1 MSSAGAHT
9 DERCRQ
15 PAFLPGPP
23 PPQEVESSSG
33 SAKVQ
38 RMCAARRMLLLL
50 LAFLAYALDSAAA
63 YGTAETLCGGEL
75 VDTLQFVCGDRG
87 FYFSRPVG
95 RNNRRINRG
104 IVEECCFR
112 SCDLALLE
120 TYCAKSVK
128 SERDLSATSLSG
140 LPALGKESFQ
150 KPSHAKYS
158 KYDVW
163 QKKSSQRLQRE
174 VPSILR
180 ARQYRWQAEGLQ
192 AAEEAKALHR
202 PLISLPSQRPPA
214 VRASPETAGPQ
225 K

>member
-1 MSSAGAHT
+1 
-9 DERCRQ
+9 
-15 PAFLPGPP
+15 
-23 PPQEVESSSG
+23 
-33 SAKVQ
+33 
-38 RMCAARRMLLLL
+38 
-50 LAFLAYALDSAAA
+50 
-63 YGTAETLCGGEL
+63 
-75 VDTLQFVCGDRG
+75 
-87 FYFSRPVG
+87 RPVG

-128 SERDLSATSLSG
+128 SERDLSATSLAG
-140 LPALGKESFQ
+140 LPALSKESFQ
-150 KPSHAKYS
+150 KPSHGKYS

-163 QKKSSQRLQRE
+163 QKKSSQRRQRDA
-174 VPSILR
+174 PNILR
-180 ARQYRWQAEGLQ
+180 ARRYRWQAEGLQ

-214 VRASPETAGPQ
+214 ARASPETAGPQ

>member
-1 MSSAGAHT
+1 
-9 DERCRQ
+9 
-15 PAFLPGPP
+15 
-23 PPQEVESSSG
+23 
-33 SAKVQ
+33 
-38 RMCAARRMLLLL
+38 L

-63 YGTAETLCGGEL
+63 YGTAETLCGGGL
-75 VDTLQFVCGDRG
+75 GGNTPVGCGTSV
-87 FYFSRPVG
+87 SRPVG

-128 SERDLSATSLSG
+128 SERDLSATSLAG

-174 VPSILR
+174 VPGILR
-180 ARQYRWQAEGLQ
+180 ARQYRWQ
-192 AAEEAKALHR
+192 
-202 PLISLPSQRPPA
+202 
-214 VRASPETAGPQ
+214 
-225 K
+225 